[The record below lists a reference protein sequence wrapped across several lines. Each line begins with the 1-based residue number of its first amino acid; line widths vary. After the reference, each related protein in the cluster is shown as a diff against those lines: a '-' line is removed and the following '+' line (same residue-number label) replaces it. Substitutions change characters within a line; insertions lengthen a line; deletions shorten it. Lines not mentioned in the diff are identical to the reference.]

1 MVSFGDLVC
10 FASQAARTNFYGLAC
25 PFYCSQPGLG
35 ALLSSFLAG
44 LGLGFA
50 LAAYLAWSLFCFW
63 HLSRGSVPGSSEGSS
78 PSSLPDATAPEKQ
91 KRMENQLNECAYL
104 ISQLPAL
111 P

>member
-78 PSSLPDATAPEKQ
+78 PSDQRGLRLA
-91 KRMENQLNECAYL
+91 RYL
-104 ISQLPAL
+104 DEPSGYQQRR
-111 P
+111 